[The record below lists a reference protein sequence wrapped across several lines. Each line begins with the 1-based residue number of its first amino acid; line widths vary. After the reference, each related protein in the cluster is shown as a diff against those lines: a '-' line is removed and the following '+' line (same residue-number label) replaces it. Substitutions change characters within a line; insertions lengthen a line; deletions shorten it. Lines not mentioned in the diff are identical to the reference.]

1 MKVNWKRGL
10 RPPENSS
17 SSGVASETVQPL
29 LPIYVHLTL
38 IHRQEKQLRTISVV
52 QFEFLLGITESY
64 WSAVENY
71 GLRVDQR

>member
-10 RPPENSS
+10 RPPENFSS
-17 SSGVASETVQPL
+17 PGVASETVKPL
-29 LPIYVHLTL
+29 LLYVHLTL

-64 WSAVENY
+64 WSAVENCC
-71 GLRVDQR
+71 LRVDQR